1 MITSGALEFCILTS
15 SWRTALYIKFDRHSC
30 YPAEMLLTGLLTL
43 EILSTLRLT
52 QTSGGT
58 VTAGLVPDIPTA
70 DGSPKLVWLQEAPV
84 SVLNQIWKQTHS
96 LSYQS
101 TKIGAGRSQL
111 NITAVLMIE
120 SSLQSCLWRGW
131 VIINGDVQ
139 PEVVIS
145 WNAELGPPNIK
156 WEVWTRYF

>member
-1 MITSGALEFCILTS
+1 MFPKTCTKITWIAGLTSNSGSQVPSETFRMITSGALEFCILTS
-15 SWRTALYIKFDRHSC
+15 SWRTALHIKFDRHSC

-43 EILSTLRLT
+43 EVLSTLRLT

-101 TKIGAGRSQL
+101 TKTGAGRSQL
-111 NITAVLMIE
+111 NIRNDCVNDWELPAKL
-120 SSLQSCLWRGW
+120 SG
-131 VIINGDVQ
+131 GD
-139 PEVVIS
+139 
-145 WNAELGPPNIK
+145 G
-156 WEVWTRYF
+156 